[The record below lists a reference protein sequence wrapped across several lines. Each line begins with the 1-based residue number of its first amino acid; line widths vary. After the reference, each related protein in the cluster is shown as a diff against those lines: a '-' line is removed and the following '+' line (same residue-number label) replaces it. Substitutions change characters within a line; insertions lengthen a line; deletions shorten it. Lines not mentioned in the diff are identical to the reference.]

1 MPWIY
6 HEDVGNWCPH
16 LSTDKA
22 GRCHYCLETVYEFVS
37 DSPLVT
43 YMKERDIPVTRESY
57 LNVAYLGNP
66 PAGLGPELEGEMPS
80 EFHTEEDDDA

>member
-16 LSTDKA
+16 LSTDA
-22 GRCHYCLETVYEFVS
+22 VGRCDYCLETVYEFVS

-43 YMKERDIPVTRESY
+43 YMKEHDIVVTRENY
-57 LNVAYLGNP
+57 VDIAYLGKL
-66 PAGLGPELEGEMPS
+66 PAELGPELDAELPS
-80 EFHTEEDDDA
+80 EFENEEDNDV